1 MQGYEGNVDI
11 LQTAARGGGFID
23 NLPDIDGMIRRS
35 PLIFRYK
42 NNLYPLLALDMARLY
57 YFEENFSLVTEPVP
71 GTARR
76 EITGIKMG

>member
-1 MQGYEGNVDI
+1 
-11 LQTAARGGGFID
+11 
-23 NLPDIDGMIRRS
+23 
-35 PLIFRYK
+35 
-42 NNLYPLLALDMARLY
+42 MARLY